1 MEKNELSVFMML
13 IKLVSVDTRSI
24 LKNKKQKQQRLRSCS
39 LWFVVFQISE

>member
-1 MEKNELSVFMML
+1 MVKNELSVFMKL

-24 LKNKKQKQQRLRSCS
+24 LKNKKKQQRLRSCS